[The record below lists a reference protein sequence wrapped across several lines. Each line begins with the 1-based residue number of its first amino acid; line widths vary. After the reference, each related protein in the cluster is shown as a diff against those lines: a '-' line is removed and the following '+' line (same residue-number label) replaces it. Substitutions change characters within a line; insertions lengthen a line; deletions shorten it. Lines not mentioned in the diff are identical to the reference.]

1 MVPEPGM
8 EEGFT
13 AQGMRGTLVNEI
25 VPHLDCG
32 GGYTVV
38 YICQTHIIT
47 LKTVNF
53 MVGNL
58 YLCFQSCR

>member
-1 MVPEPGM
+1 MVPQPGM

-13 AQGMRGTLVNEI
+13 AQGMRGTLGNEN
-25 VPHLDCG
+25 VLHLDCG